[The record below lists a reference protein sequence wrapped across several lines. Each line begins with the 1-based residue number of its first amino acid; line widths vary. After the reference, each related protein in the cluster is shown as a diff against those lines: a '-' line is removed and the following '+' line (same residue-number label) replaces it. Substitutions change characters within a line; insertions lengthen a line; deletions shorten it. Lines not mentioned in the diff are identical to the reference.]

1 MVPLM
6 DVVPEQPEFEPSF
19 EELVEDEE
27 ENVMEGKKSDEVKI
41 TDEDADAEDRK
52 ESGGTLES
60 KESARASSY
69 GLDIS
74 AVKPV
79 KDDTIS
85 CENPFSQS
93 PADASGKAG
102 IQSAEQAM
110 SLEMKEAE
118 VVSAFQVNSARQ
130 T

>member
-27 ENVMEGKKSDEVKI
+27 ENVMEGKKNDEVKV
-41 TDEDADAEDRK
+41 TDEDAEDRK

-93 PADASGKAG
+93 PADASGKVG

-130 T
+130 P